1 MTIRRL
7 LTNAALVA
15 CAVAAISPHST
26 LGQET
31 TPPSAAPPGAAAPG
45 TPSRGRF
52 EPTAR
57 EPSKFTV
64 IALKY
69 AKATQ
74 AVEVLSNL
82 FVASGRGFGAAGQ
95 PETIIADPRTNSLVV
110 RAPDDVLQQVIEIVK
125 QLDAPQEAQQLQV
138 FELRHT
144 PASEVHNALQGVVGA
159 DVKIAV
165 DAVGNRV
172 IVQGDADTLEV
183 IEALLTRIDQPPPE
197 REPADAP
204 PPAAEDVQVR
214 LVWLVAGLKDSP
226 AAPPPADLENVVQEL
241 EKMGVTGLK
250 TAAQVFVKTVPA
262 TQFSV
267 SGSAILDQSCS
278 LEVSGIYARRRSGS
292 GPVGAPAARDDKA
305 AAPAVLEIS
314 VKASPHLADLQTT
327 ITAPEGHSVVLGVSP
342 VGELTSVFVVQ
353 MRR

>member
-1 MTIRRL
+1 
-7 LTNAALVA
+7 
-15 CAVAAISPHST
+15 
-26 LGQET
+26 
-31 TPPSAAPPGAAAPG
+31 
-45 TPSRGRF
+45 
-52 EPTAR
+52 
-57 EPSKFTV
+57 V

-125 QLDAPQEAQQLQV
+125 QLDAPQQAHALQV

-144 PASEVHNALQGVVGA
+144 PASEMHNALQQVAGA

-172 IVQGDADTLEV
+172 IVQGDADTLQV
-183 IEALLTRIDQPPPE
+183 IEALLMRIDQPPPDK
-197 REPADAP
+197 EPADEP

-214 LVWLVAGLKDSP
+214 LVWLVAGLTDAP
-226 AAPPPADLENVVQEL
+226 AGPPPADLENVVKEL

-250 TAAQVFVKTVPA
+250 TAAQVFIKTVPA
-262 TQFSV
+262 TPFNV
-267 SGSAILDQSCS
+267 SGSAVLDQSCS
-278 LEVSGIYARRRSGS
+278 LEVSGMYAPRRPGS
-292 GPVGAPAARDDKA
+292 PRAAPGAGEGKGAAP
-305 AAPAVLEIS
+305 PAVLQIS
-314 VKASPHLADLQTT
+314 VKANPYQGQPLADLQTT